1 MVLLLTTMDV
11 FVQGLNIMEW
21 PSPSNPIPKL
31 VLFSEVT
38 GVDLIQV
45 LLTSGSIK
53 RCLLNIYQVYL
64 FIYYQIYLLIN

>member
-1 MVLLLTTMDV
+1 MDV
-11 FVQGLNIMEW
+11 FVQGLNMEW
-21 PSPSNPIPKL
+21 TSPCNPIPKL

-53 RCLLNIYQVYL
+53 RCLLNTYQVYL

>member
-1 MVLLLTTMDV
+1 M
-11 FVQGLNIMEW
+11 QGLNVEW
-21 PSPSNPIPKL
+21 TSPCNPIPKL

-53 RCLLNIYQVYL
+53 ICLFIKYTYL
-64 FIYYQIYLLIN
+64 FVIKFIC

>member
-1 MVLLLTTMDV
+1 MDM
-11 FVQGLNIMEW
+11 FVQGLNVEW
-21 PSPSNPIPKL
+21 TNPCNPIPKL

-53 RCLLNIYQVYL
+53 LSNDFFHL
-64 FIYYQIYLLIN
+64 FA

>member
-1 MVLLLTTMDV
+1 M
-11 FVQGLNIMEW
+11 QGLNMEW
-21 PSPSNPIPKL
+21 TSPCNPIPKL

-38 GVDLIQV
+38 RVDLIQV
-45 LLTSGSIK
+45 LLTSWSIK